1 MGFLER
7 LGFKAKSKALPKNS
21 GYGNYGASYA
31 RKSLSAWVTA
41 GRSADEDIV
50 DNIETL
56 RERSRDLFMGSPLAT
71 GALKTLRT
79 NVVGSGLALN
89 PQIDAEFLGLS
100 DDEARAWESNVQREW
115 RLWAETTECDI
126 ERRQTFYQIQSLVL
140 LSALQNG
147 DVFVTLPVVRRP
159 NCPYDLRISLIEA
172 DRICNPDYIPTGKN
186 ILGGVEVGTYS
197 EPVAYWVAK
206 NHPGAYPRSIDT
218 SSQSWK
224 RVPAFGAQ
232 SGRRNILH
240 VMTDLE
246 RPAQR
251 RGVPVLAPVIESL
264 KQMSRYAD
272 AELTA
277 AVVTAMFT
285 VFVRSQSPQTPLGSM
300 FDPAMDKDPN
310 AYELGN
316 GAIVGLAEGEDI
328 SIADPK
334 RPNSGF
340 SAFIEAMGRQ
350 VGAALEI
357 PYEVLIKN
365 FTSSYSASRGSL
377 LEAWKMFRMR
387 RDWLA
392 STFCQPIY
400 EEWLREAVL
409 KGRVSAPGYLDDPA
423 IRAAWSNAGW
433 FGDSQGQLDP
443 LKEAQAAQLR
453 VYEGFST
460 REREAAELTG
470 MKFEEIVATRRREE
484 QVLKDSGLVEE
495 PAEQTQDEQTQDE
508 NQTEGDPDE

>member
-1 MGFLER
+1 
-7 LGFKAKSKALPKNS
+7 
-21 GYGNYGASYA
+21 
-31 RKSLSAWVTA
+31 
-41 GRSADEDIV
+41 
-50 DNIETL
+50 
-56 RERSRDLFMGSPLAT
+56 
-71 GALKTLRT
+71 
-79 NVVGSGLALN
+79 
-89 PQIDAEFLGLS
+89 
-100 DDEARAWESNVQREW
+100 
-115 RLWAETTECDI
+115 
-126 ERRQTFYQIQSLVL
+126 
-140 LSALQNG
+140 
-147 DVFVTLPVVRRP
+147 
-159 NCPYDLRISLIEA
+159 
-172 DRICNPDYIPTGKN
+172 
-186 ILGGVEVGTYS
+186 
-197 EPVAYWVAK
+197 
-206 NHPGAYPRSIDT
+206 
-218 SSQSWK
+218 
-224 RVPAFGAQ
+224 
-232 SGRRNILH
+232 
-240 VMTDLE
+240 
-246 RPAQR
+246 
-251 RGVPVLAPVIESL
+251 
-264 KQMSRYAD
+264 
-272 AELTA
+272 
-277 AVVTAMFT
+277 
-285 VFVRSQSPQTPLGSM
+285 
-300 FDPAMDKDPN
+300 
-310 AYELGN
+310 
-316 GAIVGLAEGEDI
+316 
-328 SIADPK
+328 
-334 RPNSGF
+334 
-340 SAFIEAMGRQ
+340 MGRQ

-423 IRAAWSNAGW
+423 IRAAWSNAEW

>member
-218 SSQSWK
+218 SSQS
-224 RVPAFGAQ
+224 
-232 SGRRNILH
+232 
-240 VMTDLE
+240 LE

-423 IRAAWSNAGW
+423 IRAAWSNAEW